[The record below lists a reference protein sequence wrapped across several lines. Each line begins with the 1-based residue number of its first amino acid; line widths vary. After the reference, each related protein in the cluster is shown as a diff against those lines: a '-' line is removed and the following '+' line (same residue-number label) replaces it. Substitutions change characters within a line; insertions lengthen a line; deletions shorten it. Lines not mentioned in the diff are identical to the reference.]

1 MAISSEDM
9 MDEKEKKELLLSAM
23 KRAVALSNGG
33 ARVLQGFRQ
42 KQAIALAE
50 GKEIPPIPDQLLA
63 PNLERLAATLAK
75 DGMEPILAEEMRL
88 QGKDAEITLQKA
100 IADKARAEAILAKVE
115 SAVIKKESKEG

>member
-1 MAISSEDM
+1 MN
-9 MDEKEKKELLLSAM
+9 EKEKAELMLSAM

-33 ARVLQGFRQ
+33 ARILQGFRQ
-42 KQAIALAE
+42 KQAIAIAKGE
-50 GKEIPPIPDQLLA
+50 EVPPIPEQLLA
-63 PNLERLAATLAK
+63 PNLEKLAATIAK
-75 DGMEPILAEEMRL
+75 EGVDGVLEEEMRL